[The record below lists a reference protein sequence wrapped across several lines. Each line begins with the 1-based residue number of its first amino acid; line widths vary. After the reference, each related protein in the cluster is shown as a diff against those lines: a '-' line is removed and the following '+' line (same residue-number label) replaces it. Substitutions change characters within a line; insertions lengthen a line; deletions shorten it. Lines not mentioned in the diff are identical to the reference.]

1 MDWHAHAGGHGQPD
15 AGAPLQRHRFDSMG
29 TWVECL
35 VEAPSSPAL
44 DAAFAH
50 VEHEFARLERKLSRF
65 RADSELSRLNRERA
79 IEGSDELLELTTLA
93 LAARERTGGRFDPTV
108 HDALMAAGYDRTFA
122 DLCDE
127 TRTPAPVPRVSSDS
141 QTEHVSPAP
150 PREQGLAGGGRE
162 VLVGGRRIELGPG
175 ASLDFGGIAKGYAAD
190 RCVARL
196 AELGPALVNAGGD
209 LAVSGPRADG
219 PWPVAVDVPGESLA
233 VGISHGGLATTGRD
247 RRRWIRDREE
257 RHHLIDPR
265 TLRPAEGGPLSV
277 TVTAPTATEAEIT
290 AKSLFLAGPNA
301 EREARLAG
309 TAAVLVRDRG
319 EYELLGLAA

>member
-1 MDWHAHAGGHGQPD
+1 ME
-15 AGAPLQRHRFDSMG
+15 RHRFDSMG
-29 TWVECL
+29 TWVDCL
-35 VEAPSSPAL
+35 VEAPASPAL

-79 IEGSDELLELTTLA
+79 IEGSDELVELTTLA

-122 DLCDE
+122 DLCNE
-127 TRTPAPVPRVSSDS
+127 TRTPAAVAQVVHDS
-141 QTEHVSPAP
+141 HEEAAP
-150 PREQGLAGGGRE
+150 PREEGLAGGRRE
-162 VLVGGRRIELGPG
+162 VLVSGRRIELGPG

-190 RCVARL
+190 RCVAGL

-219 PWPVAVDVPGESLA
+219 PWPVAVDVPGQSLT
-233 VGISHGGLATTGRD
+233 VGIERGGLATSGRG
-247 RRRWIRDREE
+247 RRRWIRDGEE

-265 TLRPAEGGPLSV
+265 TLRPAESAPLSV
-277 TVTAPTATEAEIT
+277 TVTASTATEAEIA
-290 AKSLFLAGPNA
+290 AKSLFLAGNNT
-301 EREARLAG
+301 EREALLAAA
-309 TAAVLVRDRG
+309 AAVVVRDRG
-319 EYELLGLAA
+319 DYELLGLAA